1 MSSAGPDAPTNRWK
15 RSGAADRA
23 SCAGAIGFIFAL
35 TLALIGP
42 SAASASGTGSSA
54 APREGASATKSG
66 LLADLTIK
74 GSTEA
79 SVYTDSDNVDVV
91 TPAIS
96 LTVESP
102 TRGFSVGGQYIVDVV
117 TAASA
122 DIIASASPPFREVR
136 HAASLQGSYERGD
149 IGGGAQASMSVEP
162 DYLSL
167 SAGAFGALHLNE
179 KNYTVALG
187 YAFGHDWGGRVG
199 TPFNV
204 FQRAYDRHMLNAS
217 LSSVLSPS
225 TITTIVFDAILERGD
240 QGKPYRYVPMF
251 DEGMAAD
258 IPAGASVGLVSALRL
273 HARPLEE
280 LPLSRDRFALTG
292 RLAHRKGRGTLRAE
306 ERLYIDT
313 WGLKASTTD
322 LRYMLDI
329 GRYVTAWPHA
339 RGHVQSGADFWRR
352 AYEVSRSG
360 DGTPK
365 LPELRTGD
373 RELGPLWAFTGGGGV
388 SVKLGARFKVDLQV
402 DGIFTRYLD
411 ALYISSRQ
419 GLFTAL
425 SAQAVFD

>member
-1 MSSAGPDAPTNRWK
+1 MSSADPDAAAK
-15 RSGAADRA
+15 RRRSSSAADRA
-23 SCAGAIGFIFAL
+23 SGAGAFAFVVA
-35 TLALIGP
+35 LALALGGP
-42 SAASASGTGSSA
+42 GAASAGDDETSA
-54 APREGASATKSG
+54 APRKNASAARSG
-66 LLADLTIK
+66 LLSELTIK
-74 GSTEA
+74 GSAET

-91 TPAIS
+91 TPAIAI
-96 LTVESP
+96 TVENP

-136 HAASLQGSYERGD
+136 HAASVLGAYERGNF
-149 IGGGAQASMSVEP
+149 GGGAQASMSVEP

-179 KNYTVALG
+179 KNHTAALG

-204 FQRAYDRHMLNAS
+204 FQRAFDRHMLNAS
-217 LSSVLSPS
+217 FSSVLSPS
-225 TITTIVFDAILERGD
+225 TLMTVVFDAILERGD
-240 QGKPYRYVPMF
+240 QGKPYRYVPLF
-251 DEGMAAD
+251 DEGVAAD
-258 IPAGASVGLVSALRL
+258 IPEGASVGLVSALRL

-329 GRYVTAWPHA
+329 GRSITAWPHV

-360 DGTPK
+360 DGA
-365 LPELRTGD
+365 LEMPEIRTGD
-373 RELGPLWAFTGGGGV
+373 RELGPLWTLTGGGGV
-388 SVKLGARFKVDLQV
+388 SVKLGSRFKMDLQV

-411 ALYISSRQ
+411 ALYISRRR